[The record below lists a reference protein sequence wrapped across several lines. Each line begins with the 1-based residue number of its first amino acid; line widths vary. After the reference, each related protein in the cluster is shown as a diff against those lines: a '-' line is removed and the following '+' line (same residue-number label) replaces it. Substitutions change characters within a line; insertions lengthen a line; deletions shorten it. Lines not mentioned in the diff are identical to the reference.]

1 MPLLCWYDDITG
13 RIIET
18 ASRMRESQKRHF
30 QFTLRIWIDLFL
42 KNKLPQHR
50 PVDIHT
56 PHPHKKEISEFFFL
70 FQLLRLFTQQQREV
84 HVVVKDDCFFSVVA
98 WSNFNVPQQFTKFM
112 NGGEALEEVSF
123 SPSKRLKKLR
133 RWLKWSGVTKLSRT
147 AVGKWEARVHLCDCW
162 DLWST
167 GQLNC
172 QRMHLESVWGGGRQR
187 LRAGRLCSPSN
198 PPLEASPL

>member
-56 PHPHKKEISEFFFL
+56 PHTHKKETSEFFSFFNCCNFL
-70 FQLLRLFTQQQREV
+70 LNDNNVRSMWLWKMIASFPSSPEV
-84 HVVVKDDCFFSVVA
+84 TSMSHK
-98 WSNFNVPQQFTKFM
+98 NLP
-112 NGGEALEEVSF
+112 
-123 SPSKRLKKLR
+123 KK
-133 RWLKWSGVTKLSRT
+133 
-147 AVGKWEARVHLCDCW
+147 VH
-162 DLWST
+162 
-167 GQLNC
+167 
-172 QRMHLESVWGGGRQR
+172 EWGGGVGGCFLFRQINDWKNYAADWNG
-187 LRAGRLCSPSN
+187 RAS
-198 PPLEASPL
+198 PLEASPL